1 MLDTLFYFILNMSF
15 TSCFVIAALL
25 LIRQIKPL
33 PRRVVYPLWA
43 LAFFRLLMP
52 FTLPTG
58 FSLFN
63 FTGGLVKRLITVET
77 VTQSLI
83 PLPASEALSAMNMI
97 GAAQRYAPVEYRTE
111 SLRQIFTTASA
122 VWAVIAAVALLAALI
137 LYALTQK
144 ELREAVRIEDGL
156 YRSSILLSPV
166 LSGIVR
172 PKIIL
177 PDSLDPQSAEGQMII
192 AHENVHK
199 RRLDNLWRM
208 LAIPITCLH
217 WFNPFAWI
225 MLKAFFSDM
234 EQSCDEAVVR
244 KYSME
249 ERRTYAETLL
259 RFAEHQRIVAA
270 TAFGR
275 LGVKTRIVNVL
286 NYRKLTLIGAVISSL
301 FLLALAAA
309 LITNPQLR
317 G

>member
-1 MLDTLFYFILNMSF
+1 MLDTVFYFILNMSF
-15 TSCFVIAALL
+15 ASCFVIAALL

-33 PRRVVYPLWA
+33 PRRVVYPLWV
-43 LAFFRLLMP
+43 LAFFRLVMP

-63 FTGGLVKRLITVET
+63 FTGRLVKRLITVET
-77 VTQSLI
+77 VTRGFI
-83 PLPASEALSAMNMI
+83 PPPASDALSAMNMI

-111 SLRQIFTTASA
+111 SLRQVFTTASA
-122 VWAVIAAVALLAALI
+122 AWAVVAVAALLAALI

-144 ELREAVRIEDGL
+144 ELREAVPVEDGL

-166 LSGIVR
+166 LSGIIR

-177 PDSLDPQSAEGQMII
+177 PASLDPQGAEGRMVI

-244 KYSME
+244 KFSMD
-249 ERRTYAETLL
+249 ERRAYAGTLL
-259 RFAEHQRIVAA
+259 RFAERQRVVAA
-270 TAFGR
+270 TAFGQS
-275 LGVKTRIVNVL
+275 GVKTRVVNVL
-286 NYRKLTLIGAVISSL
+286 NYRKLTLIGAAISSL
-301 FLLALAAA
+301 VLLALAAA
-309 LITNPQLR
+309 LITNPRLR